1 MSSLLTADEI
11 AVGDVVTA
19 KMQRLWGWYLTG
31 GILSVIFG
39 FVVISYKDVTMNVLI
54 YFASAYFIAVGLFM
68 LVGSFNMLKERWLL
82 AVIGVLWIGAGIV
95 GFVWPHITIYVIA
108 ILIGW
113 SFLVFGVVDIVHAF
127 QRRQMPHWWVQLIR
141 GLASVVIAFLVIR
154 HPGGTFT
161 GIVILL
167 GIWAIL
173 FGVIEII
180 GAFSARHAVTDWE
193 SVKSELSRP

>member
-1 MSSLLTADEI
+1 MPSLLTADEI
-11 AVGDVVTA
+11 AVGDVVTTR
-19 KMQRLWGWYLTG
+19 MQKLWAWYLVG

-39 FVVISYKDVTMNVLI
+39 FFVISYKNVSVNALI

-68 LVGSFNMLKERWLL
+68 VIGSLGMLKQRWLL
-82 AVIGVLWIGAGIV
+82 ALMGVLWIGAGIV

-113 SFLVFGVVDIVHAF
+113 SFLVFGVVDIVHALE
-127 QRRQMPHWWVQLIR
+127 RRHQIAHWWVQLIR
-141 GLASVVIAFLVIR
+141 GVASVVIAFLVIR
-154 HPGGTFT
+154 HPGGTLT

-173 FGVIEII
+173 FGVIEIV
-180 GAFSARHAVTDWE
+180 GAFSARHATRDWE
-193 SVKSELSRP
+193 AVKAQVSR

>member
-1 MSSLLTADEI
+1 MSNLLTADEI
-11 AVGDVVTA
+11 AVGDVVTTN
-19 KMQRLWGWYLTG
+19 MQKLWGWYLAG

-39 FVVISYKDVTMNVLI
+39 FVVISYKDVTVNVLI

-68 LVGSFNMLKERWLL
+68 LVGSLGMLKQRWLM
-82 AVIGVLWIGAGIV
+82 AVMGVLWIAAGII

-113 SFLVFGVVDIVHAF
+113 SFLVFGVVDFVHAL
-127 QRRQMPHWWVQLIR
+127 QRRHLPYWWVQLIR
-141 GLASVVIAFLVIR
+141 GVASVVIAFLVIR

-173 FGVIEII
+173 FGVIEIF
-180 GAFSARHAVTDWE
+180 GAFSARHAVRDWE
-193 SVKSELSRP
+193 SLKAQVSQP